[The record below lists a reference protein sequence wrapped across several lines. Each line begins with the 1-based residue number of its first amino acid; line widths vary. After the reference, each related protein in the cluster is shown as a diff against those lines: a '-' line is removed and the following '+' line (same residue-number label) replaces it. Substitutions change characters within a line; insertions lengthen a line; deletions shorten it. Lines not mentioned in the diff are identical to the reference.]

1 MIKLLSLFKDVILEG
16 GNVFTSK
23 NSDKDTDKDY
33 TTADIEQVNIA
44 KTVEEFAKSMSEIF
58 PDKAQSF
65 NELTDD
71 KNWLGSTGRKQV
83 ARNEK
88 GKVDPEKGKITSGDI
103 DLAYSSNNFFS
114 GDNVNWEGWGF
125 TKDEYTDMYNAVKG
139 RAKTATEEQMRVTAL
154 LRLIIQ
160 KIEERKTDT
169 DLKVAGK
176 STSSG
181 ALHFSFPQYNQ
192 AGEKL
197 STRAQIDLDVGD
209 LEWLTFRNNANITIE
224 QEKEGIKRLHRG
236 QLMLALFA
244 TAGFT
249 FKAGI
254 GLVDTAT
261 KKKRLGSTPAE
272 AIEAFNKE
280 YEPKQP
286 LTREI
291 LDNYDQ
297 LVAYVKN
304 NLKTKE
310 HYDTT
315 MSKYLRELNR
325 ASAYI
330 PKHVQDWIEQQAK
343 EQQAKEQQA

>member
-1 MIKLLSLFKDVILEG
+1 MIKLLSLFKEIIREG
-16 GNVFTSK
+16 GNVFTDDDSK
-23 NSDKDTDKDY
+23 
-33 TTADIEQVNIA
+33 TANIEQVNIA
-44 KTVEEFAKSMSEIF
+44 KTVEEFVKAMSKIF
-58 PDKAQSF
+58 PKKAQSF
-65 NELTDD
+65 NELNND

-88 GKVDPEKGKITSGDI
+88 GEVDPEEGKITSGDI

-114 GDNVNWEGWGF
+114 GDNVKWEEWGF
-125 TKDEYTDMYNAVKG
+125 TKDKYTDMYNAVKS
-139 RAKTATEEQMRVTAL
+139 RAKTAKEEQMRVTAL

-160 KIEERKTDT
+160 KIEEIEKRTDT

-209 LEWLTFRNNANITIE
+209 LEWLTFRNNANITKT
-224 QEKEGIKRLHRG
+224 QEEEGIKRLHRG

-244 TAGFT
+244 TAGYT

-254 GLVDTAT
+254 GLVDTPT
-261 KKKRLGSTPAE
+261 KKQPLGSTPAE
-272 AIEAFNKE
+272 AIETFNKK
-280 YEPKQP
+280 YKPKQP

-297 LVAYVKN
+297 LVTYVEN
-304 NLKTKE
+304 NLKTE
-310 HYDTT
+310 EDYNTT

-325 ASAYI
+325 TSAYI
-330 PKHVQDWIEQQAK
+330 PKHVQNWIEQQAK
-343 EQQAKEQQA
+343 KQQA

>member
-1 MIKLLSLFKDVILEG
+1 MIKLLSLFKDAILEG
-16 GNVFTSK
+16 GNVFTG
-23 NSDKDTDKDY
+23 TDY
-33 TTADIEQVNIA
+33 ATADIEQGNIA
-44 KTVEEFAKSMSEIF
+44 KTVEEFAKSMSKIF
-58 PDKAQSF
+58 PEKAQSF
-65 NELTDD
+65 NELNND

-83 ARNEK
+83 P
-88 GKVDPEKGKITSGDI
+88 GKSGLIQSGDI

-114 GDNVNWEGWGF
+114 GDNVDWKGWGF
-125 TKDEYTDMYNAVKG
+125 SEEEYVGMYNAVKS

-160 KIEERKTDT
+160 EIEKRTDT

-192 AGEKL
+192 VGEKL
-197 STRAQIDLDVGD
+197 SARAQIDLDVGD
-209 LEWLTFRNNANITIE
+209 LEWLTFRNNANITE
-224 QEKEGIKRLHRG
+224 PQEKEGIKRLHRG

-261 KKKRLGSTPAE
+261 KKERLGSTPAE
-272 AIEAFNKE
+272 AIEAFNKR

-297 LVAYVKN
+297 LVTYVEN
-304 NLKTKE
+304 NLKSTE

-315 MSKYLRELNR
+315 MSKYLGELNR

-330 PKHVQDWIEQQAK
+330 PKHVQDWIKKQQAK
-343 EQQAKEQQA
+343 KQQG